1 MAVNNNLTDFIQSIV
16 NAVGKKTGKTIINA
30 QNIVSEIDALQT
42 DVKLNSLGNLFTPK
56 LTVETTDHIGDEL
69 ITFKET
75 IPSEYVTLTEVYL
88 NPQKWNKETKSVRCK
103 YSVDAPY
110 GDRDDVEFYSI
121 QDYNETV
128 EITEDT
134 TMETGDSR
142 LIKDVIFDDSQ
153 FKGTLT
159 VYWPI
164 INDSKN

>member
-1 MAVNNNLTDFIQSIV
+1 MAVNDNLQDFIQSIV

-30 QNIVSEIDALQT
+30 QNIASEIDALQT
-42 DVKLNSLGNLFTPK
+42 DVKLNSLGNLVTPK
-56 LTVETTDHIGDEL
+56 LTVVLTDHIGDEL
-69 ITFKET
+69 ITVKQT
-75 IPSEYVTLTEVYL
+75 IPSEYVTLTAVYL
-88 NPQKWNKETKSVRCK
+88 NPQKWDKETKSVMCK

-110 GDRDDVEFYSI
+110 GDSNDVEFYSI
-121 QDYNETV
+121 QDYYGAV

-134 TMETGDSR
+134 TMETGDHR
-142 LIKDVIFDDSQ
+142 LINDVIFNGTL